1 MRASTISGQAF
12 ILCSSSHYLLAVSP
26 LLAACPGQPDEES
39 DNNPGVEQQDGD
51 QNNDDQNNNDQND
64 DNQNDE
70 QDGEDDEDD

>member
-1 MRASTISGQAF
+1 MKRVFAC
-12 ILCSSSHYLLAVSP
+12 LLLAVSP